1 MEGCDPHSLDGSW
14 RPRDSLT
21 TLVDQDLINQDLI
34 NPSCLGPLDDPYL
47 IPCWYMVVIS
57 STQQVA
63 VRKVSKVI

>member
-1 MEGCDPHSLDGSW
+1 MEGCAPHSLDGSG
-14 RPRDSLT
+14 RPWTYLIT
-21 TLVDQDLINQDLI
+21 IVAQDLT

-47 IPCWYMVVIS
+47 IPCWSMVVIS